1 MAEASSTNG
10 KLYTLTEVSKRT
22 KISMPTLQRY
32 KKMFNDRIPSSG
44 DGRSQRYPETAIEI
58 FNQLK
63 VENSKKRGRPRKN
76 AAQGAGPAAP
86 RPAKAAAPKAV
97 AKPAA
102 EEVVEP
108 GMLSLK
114 DVEDQTGISYP
125 TLLRYLKTSLK
136 RIPHKG
142 SGRRRRFPQEAVAVF
157 KTLKEESRRGRKAGS
172 GKAAAAKPAAPP
184 AAKTKAAAAKPAA
197 PAKADKGKDKDMCIE
212 RVLLDTTRAGACD
225 LPAVIRALIVADL
238 PAVMFC
244 RNAHLLTIPGV
255 KEASGLADRVVVDM
269 AWHGAECRDVWPR
282 MPEFGNLVSD
292 LAWDRIRGY
301 RGAMAQYFD
310 TPANRDLLKDL
321 RAVQVVTR
329 PERPAPEAAY
339 LLAWI
344 LGSLGYQ
351 RANGLEWRKADA
363 TVRAGFRAMRGD
375 EPDAA
380 DSCIHLVDFVG
391 ARENLRFTMSAREL
405 RITETGDASEIV
417 VPVPAFEPDTALLS
431 DEMMVERRRRTFEQH
446 LGATIRLFEE
456 PVYFADEQPH

>member
-197 PAKADKGKDKDMCIE
+197 PAKADKGKDKDKGK
-212 RVLLDTTRAGACD
+212 AKGKA
-225 LPAVIRALIVADL
+225 PAAAAPAPAAAPKKRGRPPKNPAAVAAAA
-238 PAVMFC
+238 PAQ
-244 RNAHLLTIPGV
+244 A
-255 KEASGLADRVVVDM
+255 ADSGLA
-269 AWHGAECRDVWPR
+269 
-282 MPEFGNLVSD
+282 
-292 LAWDRIRGY
+292 
-301 RGAMAQYFD
+301 AQ
-310 TPANRDLLKDL
+310 
-321 RAVQVVTR
+321 V
-329 PERPAPEAAY
+329 
-339 LLAWI
+339 
-344 LGSLGYQ
+344 
-351 RANGLEWRKADA
+351 
-363 TVRAGFRAMRGD
+363 
-375 EPDAA
+375 
-380 DSCIHLVDFVG
+380 
-391 ARENLRFTMSAREL
+391 REL
-405 RITETGDASEIV
+405 GKTIA
-417 VPVPAFEPDTALLS
+417 ALQKQ
-431 DEMMVERRRRTFEQH
+431 VN
-446 LGATIRLFEE
+446 RLEAELQKPFK
-456 PVYFADEQPH
+456 VMLKR